1 MDSIINTWDGFSFYP
16 HGNYRFLNIL
26 INIIYDQTPDPF
38 PYGNNW
44 LPATLADTGINKKQ
58 PDWLAQLYSPEF
70 YPPDSIEAVFTKK
83 YYEASLGGLH
93 IIGDYIVVNIPQSQ
107 IVRDTILSNYQ
118 FTLSDLARS
127 TLRYIN
133 TRGGFKSINNHDSM
147 VQYDH
152 NGDGYLDFACFII
165 RNSHTD
171 TNGSYGHFNE
181 NNGTASIVR
190 DSLLF
195 KDGNYYKFAYGLYFC
210 SGPNSGIVDHPVTAL
225 YHEFGHTMFGDNRM
239 HAGGGNGWIMN
250 TGRTFLSQQ
259 GGYGLMGHSNTGM
272 VSANGF
278 DRWWLHWRDTAYNS
292 TNSFIAASNQP
303 ADISKESGDKSFI
316 LRDFITTGDAIR
328 IELPYKDEGARNQ
341 YIWLENHKI
350 GLNEKLDYLSYS
362 NNPCRPIGKAGIY
375 AYYQIGKEILTGYY
389 ENVRTYGESDYLKF
403 ISAEGNYNYT
413 RLPDSYMSCVAPA
426 GPAPYG
432 QRNEPNVFMGNHD
445 AMSQFKPQHTDSLFR
460 NNAYLLYK
468 KKLYERGQWHENDSL
483 PFLMDERDAFSGY
496 KYFNISTNPA
506 PVNTTTFYNEVT
518 GDVIKP
524 KKPEKN
530 NNTIYLSGLDIQMVP
545 LENGDYK
552 VTVKWNNY
560 SLKNSVNWTGKI
572 VLQEKLFLK
581 NTDTLLLSQ
590 NLTPSQ
596 IVKDVITGKFA
607 PHTTFDCYE
616 DSEFNTLNTSRVI
629 VSERSKLHIHSG
641 SLVCINDN
649 SKLIVKA
656 NSELIIEECGNL
668 AIKDG
673 GQLVIESGGIIT
685 IMPGANIFLDGIAN
699 IDLQNGYLIGQ
710 NGIQIAMNNVLERLG
725 TPPLKKIT
733 SNTTWTNKNYKFF
746 ETVQIEAGATL
757 NLNNTTLNFYKSA
770 KVEVAR
776 GAKLNLT
783 NTSKLTSACQ
793 TEFWAGIEVW
803 GDPALSQTPAT
814 NQGLLV
820 INNGTIENAKSAVT
834 LARSIPTTRGE
845 GIPTG
850 TGGGIIQSEN
860 AIFKNNITG
869 VSFAPYTKD
878 SLSFFKNCLFTKN
891 NLYPNNDVPLEY
903 HISLNGN
910 VGIKILKCTFE
921 VTGITSNNSSI
932 GIIAYNSNFR
942 VDGLMKNQLYQR
954 SVFSNLDFG
963 IYAYGSLTSRNF
975 CVRNSVFNGCKIGVF
990 ASGILGARI
999 TENRMIQHKKNSDI
1013 NFKSFGI
1020 YMEYCTNYNIQ
1031 LDTIIGLDFLPGQ
1044 GQYKTHSEVGI
1055 CITNSGPSENMVY
1068 NNTVVGFKR
1077 GIIAHGE
1084 NRSPFGT
1091 GLCIKCN
1098 YFNRNHYDIEI
1109 LPLEEIPLSNLG
1121 IRRNQGSNANEITAP
1136 GGNVFSY
1143 FDVQNPHNLNIV
1155 NRYTP
1160 PINYYFHP
1168 NQNDFYV
1175 SPLKEAVIIH
1185 NSTVFLQRGTEI
1197 PYYRNL
1203 ACPPKIR
1210 NNPSADVLFQNVLS
1224 FSNQMD
1230 EKQAV
1235 LNNLI
1240 DKGNTAMLV
1249 NEISTS
1255 FPTQSLELHDNL
1267 MQTSPFMSDT
1277 ALIEAGRK
1285 EDVLNSALIRDIM
1298 VANPHAAKSS
1308 VVMNVL
1314 DQRANPLPETMML
1327 EIESGIAIIG
1337 EKESL
1342 ELEID
1347 DLSQNLFDSRSL
1359 LLQTY
1364 LSSNQMDSTR
1374 WLLEQYPDPLSP
1386 LSVAWSFFD
1395 ENMPDQA
1402 CIRLQETD
1410 INGIAS
1416 HHSTDATDFMEL
1428 ALIKKRLFTDSTY
1441 ILFNDSITL
1450 DFLLNLSSFNHNSGI
1465 FARNLLSSLNLG
1477 FYEPHIEVNDS
1488 SLKISP
1494 INSQKHNDILK
1505 KSNLNVFPNPSDNFI
1520 IIEYNTETNANL
1532 SIFSQS
1538 GQIVSSQSIKPGYQQ
1553 LLLRT
1558 AHLPSGIY
1566 IACITEAGS
1575 VHHAKFTKK

>member
-757 NLNNTTLNFYKSA
+757 NLSNTTLKFYKNA
-770 KVEVAR
+770 KIEVAR
-776 GAKLNLT
+776 GAKLNIT
-783 NTSKLTSACQ
+783 NESLLTSSCK
-793 TEFWAGIEVW
+793 TEFWVGTEIW
-803 GDPALSQTPAT
+803 GDPSISQIPVT
-814 NQGLLV
+814 NQGYLV
-820 INNGTIENAKSAVT
+820 IYNGTIENAKTAVL
-834 LARSIPTTRGE
+834 LARSMPITRGGE
-845 GIPTG
+845 IPTG
-850 TGGGIIQSEN
+850 TGGGIIQAEN
-860 AIFKNNITG
+860 ANFVNNYIG
-869 VSFAPYTKD
+869 VGFTPYTYVNI
-878 SLSFFKNCLFTKN
+878 SSFNNCSFYANPNYPMAN
-891 NLYPNNDVPLEY
+891 NELYAHCN
-903 HISLNGN
+903 LNG
-910 VGIKILKCTFE
+910 V
-921 VTGITSNNSSI
+921 I
-932 GIIAYNSNFR
+932 GIDFIKCHFLASFGLSQYINVIYGIRAHNSNFT
-942 VDGLMKNQLYQR
+942 VDG
-954 SVFSNLDFG
+954 
-963 IYAYGSLTSRNF
+963 ILT
-975 CVRNSVFNGCKIGVF
+975 NG
-990 ASGILGARI
+990 
-999 TENRMIQHKKNSDI
+999 
-1013 NFKSFGI
+1013 
-1020 YMEYCTNYNIQ
+1020 
-1031 LDTIIGLDFLPGQ
+1031 
-1044 GQYKTHSEVGI
+1044 
-1055 CITNSGPSENMVY
+1055 
-1068 NNTVVGFKR
+1068 
-1077 GIIAHGE
+1077 
-1084 NRSPFGT
+1084 
-1091 GLCIKCN
+1091 
-1098 YFNRNHYDIEI
+1098 
-1109 LPLEEIPLSNLG
+1109 
-1121 IRRNQGSNANEITAP
+1121 
-1136 GGNVFSY
+1136 
-1143 FDVQNPHNLNIV
+1143 
-1155 NRYTP
+1155 
-1160 PINYYFHP
+1160 
-1168 NQNDFYV
+1168 
-1175 SPLKEAVIIH
+1175 
-1185 NSTVFLQRGTEI
+1185 
-1197 PYYRNL
+1197 
-1203 ACPPKIR
+1203 
-1210 NNPSADVLFQNVLS
+1210 
-1224 FSNQMD
+1224 
-1230 EKQAV
+1230 
-1235 LNNLI
+1235 
-1240 DKGNTAMLV
+1240 
-1249 NEISTS
+1249 
-1255 FPTQSLELHDNL
+1255 
-1267 MQTSPFMSDT
+1267 
-1277 ALIEAGRK
+1277 
-1285 EDVLNSALIRDIM
+1285 
-1298 VANPHAAKSS
+1298 
-1308 VVMNVL
+1308 
-1314 DQRANPLPETMML
+1314 
-1327 EIESGIAIIG
+1327 
-1337 EKESL
+1337 
-1342 ELEID
+1342 
-1347 DLSQNLFDSRSL
+1347 
-1359 LLQTY
+1359 
-1364 LSSNQMDSTR
+1364 
-1374 WLLEQYPDPLSP
+1374 
-1386 LSVAWSFFD
+1386 
-1395 ENMPDQA
+1395 
-1402 CIRLQETD
+1402 
-1410 INGIAS
+1410 
-1416 HHSTDATDFMEL
+1416 
-1428 ALIKKRLFTDSTY
+1428 
-1441 ILFNDSITL
+1441 
-1450 DFLLNLSSFNHNSGI
+1450 
-1465 FARNLLSSLNLG
+1465 
-1477 FYEPHIEVNDS
+1477 
-1488 SLKISP
+1488 
-1494 INSQKHNDILK
+1494 
-1505 KSNLNVFPNPSDNFI
+1505 
-1520 IIEYNTETNANL
+1520 
-1532 SIFSQS
+1532 
-1538 GQIVSSQSIKPGYQQ
+1538 
-1553 LLLRT
+1553 
-1558 AHLPSGIY
+1558 
-1566 IACITEAGS
+1566 
-1575 VHHAKFTKK
+1575 